1 MAGTF
6 FILKLLYNHLMNMN
20 DLRAMAYGKQQN
32 LGKVEND
39 TKNVKPFIP
48 QTFIKTEKEDEKPA
62 APKNVKAFVPQKL
75 SKAPE
80 NQVQA
85 RQPEVKAFKPAAFI
99 KTSEAPVAGKVAPA
113 ASSST
118 SSALS
123 RADKNLDNKKL
134 LDQAASYLKKGG
146 LIKVPGESKSPD
158 GKDSVYRR
166 VAKFLL
172 LIGEDEAAKILPHL
186 NEKQIER
193 IIPEIASIR
202 TVNKDE
208 ANVILA
214 EFNELLAQTKS
225 SGGIETAREMLEKAY
240 GKDKADQMLS
250 NAVQFD
256 GEKPF
261 EYLRDFEE
269 ERLYLLLKDENVGV
283 QSMVLSF
290 LQPEKAAK
298 VINQMTAEEKR
309 EVVMRLA
316 KMEPV
321 SPDIIRRVSQALH
334 EKAENQVVEKAETI
348 DGRNALAQILKKMDF
363 DTESEILGELSA
375 NDPDLGE
382 DMKQRLFTYEDVVNA
397 DDKIVQS
404 ELRNLSDQD
413 IAYLIAGKND
423 DFCEKILSN
432 ISAGRRSEV
441 RAQSDILKPMRKSDV
456 DRITTQFV
464 ARLRNEFES
473 GNLIIKNR
481 NEDKFI

>member
-1 MAGTF
+1 
-6 FILKLLYNHLMNMN
+6 MNMN
-20 DLRAMAYGKQQN
+20 DLRAMAYGRQQN
-32 LGKVEND
+32 MGKVESD

-48 QTFIKTEKEDEKPA
+48 QTFIKSEKEEEKQQ

-75 SKAPE
+75 SKSPETE
-80 NQVQA
+80 NQI
-85 RQPEVKAFKPAAFI
+85 RQPEVKAFKPETFI
-99 KTSEAPVAGKVAPA
+99 KTSESSSAMKESGNSF
-113 ASSST
+113 ASS
-118 SSALS
+118 
-123 RADKNLDNKKL
+123 RAEKSLDNSKL

-146 LIKVPGESKSPD
+146 LIKVPGESKTPD

-256 GEKPF
+256 GERPF
-261 EYLRDFEE
+261 EYLRDFDE

-363 DTESEILGELSA
+363 DTEAEILGELSA
-375 NDPDLGE
+375 NDPDLGQ
-382 DMKQRLFTYEDVVNA
+382 DLKQRLFTYEDVVNA

-441 RAQSDILKPMRKSDV
+441 RAQSDILKPMRKSEV
-456 DRITTQFV
+456 ERITSLFV

>member
-1 MAGTF
+1 
-6 FILKLLYNHLMNMN
+6 MNMN
-20 DLRAMAYGKQQN
+20 DLRAMAYGKKEN

-39 TKNVKPFIP
+39 AKNVQPFIP
-48 QTFIKTEKEDEKPA
+48 KTFIKSESEKSDA
-62 APKNVKAFVPQKL
+62 QPKNVKSFVPPKIK
-75 SKAPE
+75 SVKEEEP
-80 NQVQA
+80 A
-85 RQPEVKAFKPAAFI
+85 RTPNVKAFKPATFV
-99 KTSEAPVAGKVAPA
+99 KSSEPQFESKPLTEKKITPSDTTKILDDA
-113 ASSST
+113 A
-118 SSALS
+118 A
-123 RADKNLDNKKL
+123 
-134 LDQAASYLKKGG
+134 YLKKGG
-146 LIKVPGESKSPD
+146 LIKVPEQNAD

-208 ANVILA
+208 ASVILA
-214 EFNELLAQTKS
+214 EFNELLVQAKTA
-225 SGGIETAREMLEKAY
+225 GGVETAREMLEKAY
-240 GKDKADQMLS
+240 GKEKADQMLAT
-250 NAVQFD
+250 AVKFD

-261 EYLRDFEE
+261 AYLKDFDEQ
-269 ERLYLLLKDENVGV
+269 RLYLLLKDENVGV

-290 LQPEKAAK
+290 LAPEKSAK
-298 VINQMTAEEKR
+298 VINQMTPGEKR

-321 SPDIIRRVSQALH
+321 SPDVIRRVSQALH
-334 EKAENQVVEKAETI
+334 EKSENQVVERAETI
-348 DGRNALAQILKKMDF
+348 DGRAALAQILKKMDLQ
-363 DTESEILGELSA
+363 TESDILGELSE
-375 NDPDLGE
+375 NDPDLG
-382 DMKQRLFTYEDVVNA
+382 DDLRQRLFTYEDVINA
-397 DDKIVQS
+397 DDKFVQQ
-404 ELRNLSDQD
+404 ELRNLTEVD

-456 DRITTQFV
+456 ERITNQFV
-464 ARLRNEFES
+464 ARLRNEFET
-473 GNLIIKNR
+473 GNLIIKDR

>member
-1 MAGTF
+1 
-6 FILKLLYNHLMNMN
+6 MNMN
-20 DLRAMAYGKQQN
+20 DLRAMAYGRQQN
-32 LGKVEND
+32 MGKVEND

-48 QTFIKTEKEDEKPA
+48 QTFIKSEKEEEKQQ

-75 SKAPE
+75 SKSPE
-80 NQVQA
+80 PESPV

-99 KTSEAPVAGKVAPA
+99 KTSESSSAMKEAGNSF
-113 ASSST
+113 ASS
-118 SSALS
+118 
-123 RADKNLDNKKL
+123 RAEKSLDNSKL

-146 LIKVPGESKSPD
+146 LIKVPGESKTPD

-256 GEKPF
+256 GERPF
-261 EYLRDFEE
+261 EYLRDFDE

-298 VINQMTAEEKR
+298 VINQMSAEEKR

-375 NDPDLGE
+375 NDPDLGQ
-382 DMKQRLFTYEDVVNA
+382 DLKQRLFTYEDVVNA

-456 DRITTQFV
+456 ERITSLFV

>member
-20 DLRAMAYGKQQN
+20 DLRAMAYGRQQN
-32 LGKVEND
+32 MGKVEND

-48 QTFIKTEKEDEKPA
+48 QTFIKSEKEEEKQQ

-75 SKAPE
+75 SKSPETE
-80 NQVQA
+80 NQI
-85 RQPEVKAFKPAAFI
+85 RQPEVKAFKPATFI
-99 KTSEAPVAGKVAPA
+99 KTSESSSAMKESGNSF
-113 ASSST
+113 ASS
-118 SSALS
+118 
-123 RADKNLDNKKL
+123 RAEKSLDNSKL

-146 LIKVPGESKSPD
+146 LIKVPGESKTPD

-256 GEKPF
+256 GERPF
-261 EYLRDFEE
+261 EYLRDFDE

-298 VINQMTAEEKR
+298 VINQMSAEEKR

-363 DTESEILGELSA
+363 DTEAEILGELSA
-375 NDPDLGE
+375 NDPDLGQ
-382 DMKQRLFTYEDVVNA
+382 DLKQRLFTYEDVVNA

-456 DRITTQFV
+456 ERITSLFV

>member
-1 MAGTF
+1 
-6 FILKLLYNHLMNMN
+6 MNMN
-20 DLRAMAYGKQQN
+20 DLRAMAYGRQQN
-32 LGKVEND
+32 MGKVESD

-48 QTFIKTEKEDEKPA
+48 QTFIKSEKEEEKQQ

-75 SKAPE
+75 SKSPETE
-80 NQVQA
+80 NQI

-99 KTSEAPVAGKVAPA
+99 KTSESSSAMKESGNSF
-113 ASSST
+113 ASS
-118 SSALS
+118 
-123 RADKNLDNKKL
+123 RAEKSLDNSKL

-146 LIKVPGESKSPD
+146 LIKVPGESKTPD

-186 NEKQIER
+186 TEKQIER

-256 GEKPF
+256 GERPF
-261 EYLRDFEE
+261 EYLRDFDE

-298 VINQMTAEEKR
+298 VINQMSAEEKR

-375 NDPDLGE
+375 NDPDLGQ
-382 DMKQRLFTYEDVVNA
+382 DLKQRLFTYEDVVNA

-456 DRITTQFV
+456 ERITSLFV
-464 ARLRNEFES
+464 ARLRNECES

>member
-1 MAGTF
+1 
-6 FILKLLYNHLMNMN
+6 MNMN
-20 DLRAMAYGKQQN
+20 DLRAMAYGRQQN
-32 LGKVEND
+32 MGKVESD

-48 QTFIKTEKEDEKPA
+48 QTFIKSEKEEEKQQ

-75 SKAPE
+75 SKSPE
-80 NQVQA
+80 PESPA
-85 RQPEVKAFKPAAFI
+85 RQPEVKAFKPATFI
-99 KTSEAPVAGKVAPA
+99 KTSEPSSVMKEAGNSF
-113 ASSST
+113 ASS
-118 SSALS
+118 
-123 RADKNLDNKKL
+123 RAEKSLDNSKL

-186 NEKQIER
+186 TEKQIER

-256 GEKPF
+256 GERPF

-269 ERLYLLLKDENVGV
+269 ERIYLLLKDENVGV

-298 VINQMTAEEKR
+298 VINQMSAEEKR

-363 DTESEILGELSA
+363 DTEAEILGELSA
-375 NDPDLGE
+375 NDPDLGQ
-382 DMKQRLFTYEDVVNA
+382 DLKQRLFTYEDVVNA

-456 DRITTQFV
+456 DRITSLFV

>member
-1 MAGTF
+1 
-6 FILKLLYNHLMNMN
+6 MNMN
-20 DLRAMAYGKQQN
+20 DLRAMAYGRQQN
-32 LGKVEND
+32 MGKVESD

-48 QTFIKTEKEDEKPA
+48 QTFIKSEKEEEKQQ
-62 APKNVKAFVPQKL
+62 APKNVKAFVPEKL
-75 SKAPE
+75 SKSPETE
-80 NQVQA
+80 NQI
-85 RQPEVKAFKPAAFI
+85 RQPEVKAFKPATFI
-99 KTSEAPVAGKVAPA
+99 KTSESSSAMKEAGNSS
-113 ASSST
+113 ASS
-118 SSALS
+118 
-123 RADKNLDNKKL
+123 RAEKSLDNSKL

-146 LIKVPGESKSPD
+146 LIKVPGESKTPD

-186 NEKQIER
+186 AEKQIER

-256 GEKPF
+256 GERPF
-261 EYLRDFEE
+261 EYLRDFDE

-298 VINQMTAEEKR
+298 VINQMSAEEKR

-363 DTESEILGELSA
+363 DTEAEILGELSA
-375 NDPDLGE
+375 NDPDLGQ
-382 DMKQRLFTYEDVVNA
+382 DLKQRLFTYEDVVNA

-441 RAQSDILKPMRKSDV
+441 RAQSDILKPMRKSEV
-456 DRITTQFV
+456 ERITSLFV

>member
-1 MAGTF
+1 
-6 FILKLLYNHLMNMN
+6 MNMN
-20 DLRAMAYGKQQN
+20 DLRAMAYGRQQN
-32 LGKVEND
+32 MGKVEND

-48 QTFIKTEKEDEKPA
+48 QTFIKSEKEEGKQQ
-62 APKNVKAFVPQKL
+62 APKNVKVFVPQKL
-75 SKAPE
+75 SKSPETE
-80 NQVQA
+80 NQI

-99 KTSEAPVAGKVAPA
+99 KTSESSSAMKESGNSF
-113 ASSST
+113 ASS
-118 SSALS
+118 
-123 RADKNLDNKKL
+123 RAEKSLDNSKL

-186 NEKQIER
+186 TEKQIER

-256 GEKPF
+256 GERPF
-261 EYLRDFEE
+261 EYLRDFDE

-298 VINQMTAEEKR
+298 VINQMSAEEKR

-363 DTESEILGELSA
+363 DTEAEILGELSA
-375 NDPDLGE
+375 NDPDLGQ
-382 DMKQRLFTYEDVVNA
+382 DLKQRLFTYEDVVNA

-456 DRITTQFV
+456 ERITSLFV

>member
-1 MAGTF
+1 
-6 FILKLLYNHLMNMN
+6 
-20 DLRAMAYGKQQN
+20 
-32 LGKVEND
+32 
-39 TKNVKPFIP
+39 
-48 QTFIKTEKEDEKPA
+48 
-62 APKNVKAFVPQKL
+62 
-75 SKAPE
+75 
-80 NQVQA
+80 
-85 RQPEVKAFKPAAFI
+85 
-99 KTSEAPVAGKVAPA
+99 
-113 ASSST
+113 
-118 SSALS
+118 
-123 RADKNLDNKKL
+123 
-134 LDQAASYLKKGG
+134 
-146 LIKVPGESKSPD
+146 
-158 GKDSVYRR
+158 
-166 VAKFLL
+166 
-172 LIGEDEAAKILPHL
+172 
-186 NEKQIER
+186 
-193 IIPEIASIR
+193 
-202 TVNKDE
+202 
-208 ANVILA
+208 
-214 EFNELLAQTKS
+214 
-225 SGGIETAREMLEKAY
+225 MLEKAY

-441 RAQSDILKPMRKSDV
+441 RAQSDILKPIRKSDV

>member
-1 MAGTF
+1 
-6 FILKLLYNHLMNMN
+6 MNMN

-80 NQVQA
+80 TQVQA

-99 KTSEAPVAGKVAPA
+99 KTE
-113 ASSST
+113 
-118 SSALS
+118 
-123 RADKNLDNKKL
+123 DKNLDNKKL

-146 LIKVPGESKSPD
+146 LIKVPGESQSPD

-321 SPDIIRRVSQALH
+321 SPDIIRRVSQAL
-334 EKAENQVVEKAETI
+334 
-348 DGRNALAQILKKMDF
+348 
-363 DTESEILGELSA
+363 
-375 NDPDLGE
+375 
-382 DMKQRLFTYEDVVNA
+382 
-397 DDKIVQS
+397 
-404 ELRNLSDQD
+404 
-413 IAYLIAGKND
+413 
-423 DFCEKILSN
+423 
-432 ISAGRRSEV
+432 
-441 RAQSDILKPMRKSDV
+441 
-456 DRITTQFV
+456 
-464 ARLRNEFES
+464 
-473 GNLIIKNR
+473 
-481 NEDKFI
+481 

>member
-1 MAGTF
+1 
-6 FILKLLYNHLMNMN
+6 MNMN
-20 DLRAMAYGKQQN
+20 DLRAMAYGRQQN
-32 LGKVEND
+32 MGKVESD

-48 QTFIKTEKEDEKPA
+48 QTFIKSEKEEEKQQ

-75 SKAPE
+75 SKSPETE
-80 NQVQA
+80 NQI
-85 RQPEVKAFKPAAFI
+85 RQPEVKAFKPATFI
-99 KTSEAPVAGKVAPA
+99 KTSESSSAMKEAGNSF
-113 ASSST
+113 ASS
-118 SSALS
+118 
-123 RADKNLDNKKL
+123 RAEKSLDNSKL

-146 LIKVPGESKSPD
+146 LIKVPGESKTPD

-186 NEKQIER
+186 TEKQIER

-256 GEKPF
+256 GERPF
-261 EYLRDFEE
+261 EYLRDFDE

-298 VINQMTAEEKR
+298 VINQMSAEEKR

-363 DTESEILGELSA
+363 DTEAEILGELSA
-375 NDPDLGE
+375 NDPDLGQ
-382 DMKQRLFTYEDVVNA
+382 DLKQRLFTYEDVVNA

-456 DRITTQFV
+456 ERITSLFV

>member
-1 MAGTF
+1 
-6 FILKLLYNHLMNMN
+6 MNMN
-20 DLRAMAYGKQQN
+20 DLRAMAYGRQQN
-32 LGKVEND
+32 MGKVESD

-48 QTFIKTEKEDEKPA
+48 QTFIKSEKEEEKQQ

-75 SKAPE
+75 SKSPETE
-80 NQVQA
+80 NQI

-99 KTSEAPVAGKVAPA
+99 KTSESSSAMKEAGNSF
-113 ASSST
+113 ASS
-118 SSALS
+118 
-123 RADKNLDNKKL
+123 RAEKSLDNSKL

-146 LIKVPGESKSPD
+146 LIKVPGESKTPD

-256 GEKPF
+256 GERPF

-269 ERLYLLLKDENVGV
+269 ERIYLLLKDENVGV

-298 VINQMTAEEKR
+298 VINQMSAEEKR

-363 DTESEILGELSA
+363 DTEAEILGELSA
-375 NDPDLGE
+375 NDPDLGQ
-382 DMKQRLFTYEDVVNA
+382 DLKQRLFTYEDVVNA

-441 RAQSDILKPMRKSDV
+441 RAQGDILKPMRKSDV
-456 DRITTQFV
+456 DRITGSFV

>member
-1 MAGTF
+1 
-6 FILKLLYNHLMNMN
+6 MNMN
-20 DLRAMAYGKQQN
+20 DLRAMAYGRQQN
-32 LGKVEND
+32 MGKVESD

-48 QTFIKTEKEDEKPA
+48 QTFIKSEKEEEKQQV
-62 APKNVKAFVPQKL
+62 PKNVKAFVPQKL
-75 SKAPE
+75 SKSPE
-80 NQVQA
+80 PESSV
-85 RQPEVKAFKPAAFI
+85 RQPEVKAFKPATFI
-99 KTSEAPVAGKVAPA
+99 KTSEPSSAMKESGNSF
-113 ASSST
+113 ASSHAEKS
-118 SSALS
+118 
-123 RADKNLDNKKL
+123 LDNSKL

-146 LIKVPGESKSPD
+146 LIKVPGESKTPD

-186 NEKQIER
+186 TEKQIER

-256 GEKPF
+256 GERPF
-261 EYLRDFEE
+261 EYLRDFDE

-298 VINQMTAEEKR
+298 VINQMSAEEKR

-363 DTESEILGELSA
+363 DTEAEILGELSA
-375 NDPDLGE
+375 NDPDLGQ
-382 DMKQRLFTYEDVVNA
+382 DLKQRLFTYEDVVNA

-441 RAQSDILKPMRKSDV
+441 RAQSDILKPMRKSEV
-456 DRITTQFV
+456 ERITSLFV

>member
-1 MAGTF
+1 
-6 FILKLLYNHLMNMN
+6 MNMN

-32 LGKVEND
+32 MGKVEND
-39 TKNVKPFIP
+39 SKNVKPFVP
-48 QTFIKTEKEDEKPA
+48 QTFIKSEKEEPDGA
-62 APKNVKAFVPQKL
+62 SQPKNVRAFVPQKL
-75 SKAPE
+75 HKQSEETA
-80 NQVQA
+80 A
-85 RQPEVKAFKPAAFI
+85 RKPEVKPFQPAAFI
-99 KTSEAPVAGKVAPA
+99 KTGKEQPVAAPQ
-113 ASSST
+113 ASSLRT
-118 SSALS
+118 AAKASS
-123 RADKNLDNKKL
+123 DITPLDNSKL

-146 LIKVPGESKSPD
+146 LIKVPQEPGTPD

-214 EFNELLAQTKS
+214 EFNELLLQTKT

-240 GKDKADQMLS
+240 GKDKADKMLS

-261 EYLRDFEE
+261 EYLRDFDNQ
-269 ERLYLLLKDENVGV
+269 RLYLLLKDENVGV

-290 LQPEKAAK
+290 LAPEKAAQ

-334 EKAENQVVEKAETI
+334 EKSENQVVERAETI

-382 DMKQRLFTYEDVVNA
+382 DLKQRLFTYEDVVNA
-397 DDKIVQS
+397 DDKFVQI
-404 ELRNLSDQD
+404 ELRNLSDQE
-413 IAYLIAGKND
+413 IAYLIAGKNE

-441 RAQSDILKPMRKSDV
+441 RSQSEILKPMRKSDV
-456 DRITTQFV
+456 ERITTQFV
-464 ARLRNEFES
+464 ARLRNEFEE
-473 GNLIIKNR
+473 GNLIIRNR

>member
-20 DLRAMAYGKQQN
+20 DLRAMAYGRQQN
-32 LGKVEND
+32 MGKVEND

-48 QTFIKTEKEDEKPA
+48 QTFIKSEKEEEKQQV
-62 APKNVKAFVPQKL
+62 PKNVKAFVPQKL
-75 SKAPE
+75 SKSPE
-80 NQVQA
+80 PESPA
-85 RQPEVKAFKPAAFI
+85 RQPEVKAFKPATFI
-99 KTSEAPVAGKVAPA
+99 KTSESSSAMKESGNSF
-113 ASSST
+113 ASS
-118 SSALS
+118 
-123 RADKNLDNKKL
+123 RAEKSLDNSKL

-146 LIKVPGESKSPD
+146 LIKVPGESKTPD

-186 NEKQIER
+186 TEKQIER

-256 GEKPF
+256 GERPF
-261 EYLRDFEE
+261 EYLRDFDE

-298 VINQMTAEEKR
+298 VINQMSAEEKR

-363 DTESEILGELSA
+363 DTEAEILGELSA
-375 NDPDLGE
+375 NDPDLGQ
-382 DMKQRLFTYEDVVNA
+382 DLKQRLFTYEDVVNA

-456 DRITTQFV
+456 ERITSLFV

>member
-1 MAGTF
+1 
-6 FILKLLYNHLMNMN
+6 MNMN
-20 DLRAMAYGKQQN
+20 DLRAMAYGRQQN
-32 LGKVEND
+32 MGKVEND

-48 QTFIKTEKEDEKPA
+48 QTFIKSEKEEEKQQ

-75 SKAPE
+75 SKSPE
-80 NQVQA
+80 PESPA
-85 RQPEVKAFKPAAFI
+85 RQPEVKAFKPATFI
-99 KTSEAPVAGKVAPA
+99 KTSESSSAMKESGNSF
-113 ASSST
+113 ASS
-118 SSALS
+118 
-123 RADKNLDNKKL
+123 RAEKSLDNSKL

-146 LIKVPGESKSPD
+146 LIKVPGESKTPD

-186 NEKQIER
+186 TEKQIER

-256 GEKPF
+256 GERPF
-261 EYLRDFEE
+261 EYLRDFDE

-298 VINQMTAEEKR
+298 VINQMSAEEKR

-363 DTESEILGELSA
+363 DTEAEILGELSA
-375 NDPDLGE
+375 NDPDLGQ
-382 DMKQRLFTYEDVVNA
+382 DLKQRLFTYEDVVNA

-456 DRITTQFV
+456 ERITSLFV

>member
-1 MAGTF
+1 
-6 FILKLLYNHLMNMN
+6 MNMN
-20 DLRAMAYGKQQN
+20 DLRAMAYGKQKN
-32 LGKVEND
+32 PGKVEND

-48 QTFIKTEKEDEKPA
+48 QTFIKTPA
-62 APKNVKAFVPQKL
+62 QNEESSQPKNVRAFVPQKFQ
-75 SKAPE
+75 KQNAEPE
-80 NQVQA
+80 P
-85 RQPEVKAFKPAAFI
+85 RKPEVKPFEPKAFI
-99 KTSEAPVAGKVAPA
+99 KTSQVPPATASGTASSASAAARVAGAA
-113 ASSST
+113 ASANAAT
-118 SSALS
+118 AASAEK
-123 RADKNLDNKKL
+123 AVDNSKL

-146 LIKVPGESKSPD
+146 LIKVPQEPGTPD

-214 EFNELLAQTKS
+214 EFNELLLQTKT

-261 EYLRDFEE
+261 EYLNDFDSQ
-269 ERLYLLLKDENVGV
+269 RLYLLLKDENVGV

-290 LQPEKAAK
+290 LVPEKSAQ
-298 VINQMTAEEKR
+298 VINQMSGDEKR
-309 EVVMRLA
+309 AVVMRLA

-334 EKAENQVVEKAETI
+334 EKAQNQVVERAETI
-348 DGRNALAQILKKMDF
+348 DGRNALAQILKKMDLN
-363 DTESEILGELSA
+363 TESEILDELSE

-382 DMKQRLFTYEDVVNA
+382 DLKQRLFTYEDVVNA
-397 DDKIVQS
+397 DDKFVQL

-441 RAQSDILKPMRKSDV
+441 RQQSEILKPMRKSDV
-456 DRITTQFV
+456 ERITSHFV
-464 ARLRNEFES
+464 ARLRNEFEE

-481 NEDKFI
+481 NDDKFI

>member
-1 MAGTF
+1 
-6 FILKLLYNHLMNMN
+6 MNMN

-32 LGKVEND
+32 MGKVEND
-39 TKNVKPFIP
+39 SKNVKPFVP
-48 QTFIKTEKEDEKPA
+48 QTFIKSEKEEPDGA
-62 APKNVKAFVPQKL
+62 SQPKNVRAFVPQKL
-75 SKAPE
+75 HKQSEETA
-80 NQVQA
+80 A
-85 RQPEVKAFKPAAFI
+85 RKPEVKPFQPAAFI
-99 KTSEAPVAGKVAPA
+99 KTGKEQPVAAPQ
-113 ASSST
+113 ASSPRT
-118 SSALS
+118 AAKASS
-123 RADKNLDNKKL
+123 DITHLDNSKL

-146 LIKVPGESKSPD
+146 LIKVPQEPGTPD

-214 EFNELLAQTKS
+214 EFNELLLQTKT

-240 GKDKADQMLS
+240 GKDKADKMLS

-261 EYLRDFEE
+261 EYLRDFDNQ
-269 ERLYLLLKDENVGV
+269 RLYLLLKDENVGV

-290 LQPEKAAK
+290 LAPEKAAQ

-334 EKAENQVVEKAETI
+334 EKSENQVVERAETI

-382 DMKQRLFTYEDVVNA
+382 DLKQRLFTYEDVVNA
-397 DDKIVQS
+397 DDKFVQI
-404 ELRNLSDQD
+404 ELRNLSDQE
-413 IAYLIAGKND
+413 IAYLIAGKNEE
-423 DFCEKILSN
+423 FCEKILSN

-441 RAQSDILKPMRKSDV
+441 RSQSEILKPMRKSDV
-456 DRITTQFV
+456 ERITTQFV
-464 ARLRNEFES
+464 ARLRNEFEE
-473 GNLIIKNR
+473 GNLIIRNR

>member
-1 MAGTF
+1 
-6 FILKLLYNHLMNMN
+6 MNMN
-20 DLRAMAYGKQQN
+20 DLRAMAYGRQQN
-32 LGKVEND
+32 MGKVEND

-48 QTFIKTEKEDEKPA
+48 QTFIKSEKEEEKQQ

-75 SKAPE
+75 SKSPETE
-80 NQVQA
+80 NQI
-85 RQPEVKAFKPAAFI
+85 RQPEVKAFKPETFI
-99 KTSEAPVAGKVAPA
+99 KTSE
-113 ASSST
+113 SSSAMKEAGNSFT
-118 SSALS
+118 SS
-123 RADKNLDNKKL
+123 RAEKSLDNSKL

-146 LIKVPGESKSPD
+146 LIKVPGESKTPD

-256 GEKPF
+256 GERPF
-261 EYLRDFEE
+261 EYLRDFDE

-298 VINQMTAEEKR
+298 VINQMSAEEKR

-363 DTESEILGELSA
+363 DTEAEILGELSA
-375 NDPDLGE
+375 NDPDLGQ
-382 DMKQRLFTYEDVVNA
+382 DLKQRLFTYEDVVNA

-456 DRITTQFV
+456 DRITSLFV

>member
-20 DLRAMAYGKQQN
+20 DLRAMAYGRQQN
-32 LGKVEND
+32 MGKVESD

-48 QTFIKTEKEDEKPA
+48 QTFIKSEKEEEKQQ

-75 SKAPE
+75 SKSPETE
-80 NQVQA
+80 NQI
-85 RQPEVKAFKPAAFI
+85 RQPEVKAFKPETFI
-99 KTSEAPVAGKVAPA
+99 KTSESSSAMKEAGNSF
-113 ASSST
+113 ASS
-118 SSALS
+118 
-123 RADKNLDNKKL
+123 RAEKSLDNSKL

-146 LIKVPGESKSPD
+146 LIKVPGESKTPD

-256 GEKPF
+256 GERPF
-261 EYLRDFEE
+261 EYLRDFDE

-298 VINQMTAEEKR
+298 VINQMSAEEKR

-348 DGRNALAQILKKMDF
+348 DGQNALAQILKKMDF

-375 NDPDLGE
+375 NDPDLGQ
-382 DMKQRLFTYEDVVNA
+382 DLKQRLFTYEDVVNA

-456 DRITTQFV
+456 ERITSLFV

>member
-1 MAGTF
+1 
-6 FILKLLYNHLMNMN
+6 MNMN
-20 DLRAMAYGKQQN
+20 DLRAMAYGRQQN
-32 LGKVEND
+32 MGKVESD

-48 QTFIKTEKEDEKPA
+48 QTFIKSEKEEEKQQ

-75 SKAPE
+75 SKSPETE
-80 NQVQA
+80 NQI
-85 RQPEVKAFKPAAFI
+85 RQPEVKAFKPATFI
-99 KTSEAPVAGKVAPA
+99 KTSESSSSMKEAGNSF
-113 ASSST
+113 ASS
-118 SSALS
+118 
-123 RADKNLDNKKL
+123 RAEKSLDNSKL

-146 LIKVPGESKSPD
+146 LIKVPGESKTPD

-186 NEKQIER
+186 TEKQIER

-256 GEKPF
+256 GERPF
-261 EYLRDFEE
+261 EYLRDFDE

-298 VINQMTAEEKR
+298 VINQMSAEEKR

-363 DTESEILGELSA
+363 DTEAEILGELSA
-375 NDPDLGE
+375 NDPDLGQ
-382 DMKQRLFTYEDVVNA
+382 DLKQRLFTYEDVVNA

-456 DRITTQFV
+456 ERITSLFV

>member
-1 MAGTF
+1 
-6 FILKLLYNHLMNMN
+6 MN
-20 DLRAMAYGKQQN
+20 DLRAMAYGKKDN

-39 TKNVKPFIP
+39 AKNVQPFIP
-48 QTFIKTEKEDEKPA
+48 KTFIKSEPEKSQEE
-62 APKNVKAFVPQKL
+62 PKNVKSFVPPKIK
-75 SKAPE
+75 S
-80 NQVQA
+80 A
-85 RQPEVKAFKPAAFI
+85 REEEPARTPNVKAFKPATFV
-99 KTSEAPVAGKVAPA
+99 KTSEPQFESKPLTTKKITPSDTTKILDDA
-113 ASSST
+113 A
-118 SSALS
+118 A
-123 RADKNLDNKKL
+123 
-134 LDQAASYLKKGG
+134 YLKKGG
-146 LIKVPGESKSPD
+146 LIKVPEQNAD

-208 ANVILA
+208 ASVILA
-214 EFNELLAQTKS
+214 EFNELLVQAKT
-225 SGGIETAREMLEKAY
+225 SGGVETAREMLEKAY
-240 GKDKADQMLS
+240 GKEKADQMLAT
-250 NAVQFD
+250 AVKFD

-261 EYLRDFEE
+261 AYLKDFDDQ
-269 ERLYLLLKDENVGV
+269 RIYLLLKDENVGV

-290 LQPEKAAK
+290 LAPEKSAK
-298 VINQMTAEEKR
+298 VINQMTPGEKR

-334 EKAENQVVEKAETI
+334 EKSENQVVERAETI
-348 DGRNALAQILKKMDF
+348 DGRAALAQILKKMDLQ
-363 DTESEILGELSA
+363 TESDILGELSE

-382 DMKQRLFTYEDVVNA
+382 DLKQRLFTYEDVINA
-397 DDKIVQS
+397 DDKFVQQ
-404 ELRNLSDQD
+404 ELRNLTEVD
-413 IAYLIAGKND
+413 IAYLIAGKSD

-456 DRITTQFV
+456 ERITNQFV
-464 ARLRNEFES
+464 ARLRNEFET
-473 GNLIIKNR
+473 GNLIIKDR

>member
-1 MAGTF
+1 
-6 FILKLLYNHLMNMN
+6 MNMN
-20 DLRAMAYGKQQN
+20 DLRAMAYGRQQN
-32 LGKVEND
+32 MGKVEND

-48 QTFIKTEKEDEKPA
+48 QTFIKSEKEEEKQQ

-75 SKAPE
+75 SKSPE
-80 NQVQA
+80 TESQI
-85 RQPEVKAFKPAAFI
+85 RQPEVKAFKPETFI
-99 KTSEAPVAGKVAPA
+99 KTSESSSAMKEAGNSF
-113 ASSST
+113 ASS
-118 SSALS
+118 
-123 RADKNLDNKKL
+123 RAEKSLDNSKL

-146 LIKVPGESKSPD
+146 LIKVPGESTTPD

-186 NEKQIER
+186 TEKQIER

-256 GEKPF
+256 GERPF
-261 EYLRDFEE
+261 EYLRDFDE

-298 VINQMTAEEKR
+298 VINQMSAEEKR

-363 DTESEILGELSA
+363 DTEAEILGELSA
-375 NDPDLGE
+375 NDPDLGQ
-382 DMKQRLFTYEDVVNA
+382 DLKQRLFTYEDVVNA

-456 DRITTQFV
+456 ERITSLFV

>member
-1 MAGTF
+1 
-6 FILKLLYNHLMNMN
+6 MNMN
-20 DLRAMAYGKQQN
+20 DLRAMAYGRQQN
-32 LGKVEND
+32 MGKVEND

-48 QTFIKTEKEDEKPA
+48 QTFIKSEKEEEKQQ

-75 SKAPE
+75 SKSPE
-80 NQVQA
+80 PESPA
-85 RQPEVKAFKPAAFI
+85 RQPEVKAFKPATFI
-99 KTSEAPVAGKVAPA
+99 KTSESSSAMKEAGNSF
-113 ASSST
+113 ASS
-118 SSALS
+118 
-123 RADKNLDNKKL
+123 RAEKSLDNSKL

-146 LIKVPGESKSPD
+146 LIKVPGESKTPD

-256 GEKPF
+256 GERPF

-298 VINQMTAEEKR
+298 VINQMSAEEKR

-363 DTESEILGELSA
+363 DTEAEILGELSA
-375 NDPDLGE
+375 NDPDLGQ
-382 DMKQRLFTYEDVVNA
+382 DLKQRLFTYEDVVNA

-456 DRITTQFV
+456 ERITSLFV

>member
-1 MAGTF
+1 
-6 FILKLLYNHLMNMN
+6 MNMN
-20 DLRAMAYGKQQN
+20 DLRAMAYGKNTN

-39 TKNVKPFIP
+39 AKNVQPFVP
-48 QTFIKTEKEDEKPA
+48 KTFIKTEKTEPEKSESR
-62 APKNVKAFVPQKL
+62 PKNIKSFVPQKL
-75 SKAPE
+75 
-80 NQVQA
+80 
-85 RQPEVKAFKPAAFI
+85 
-99 KTSEAPVAGKVAPA
+99 
-113 ASSST
+113 T
-118 SSALS
+118 SSKKEEAVREPDVKPFVPPKSQAKTPPKSQSENS
-123 RADKNLDNKKL
+123 RL

-146 LIKVPGESKSPD
+146 LLKIPADQPASD

-208 ANVILA
+208 ASVILA
-214 EFNELLAQTKS
+214 EFNELLTQTKS

-240 GKDKADQMLS
+240 GKDKAEKMLS

-261 EYLRDFEE
+261 EYLKGFEE

-290 LQPEKAAK
+290 LAPEKSAK
-298 VINQMTAEEKR
+298 VINKMTAEEKR
-309 EVVMRLA
+309 AVVMRLA

-321 SPDIIRRVSQALH
+321 SPEIIRRVSQALH
-334 EKAENQVVEKAETI
+334 EKADNQVTERVENI
-348 DGRNALAQILKKMDF
+348 DGRNALAQILKKMDLS
-363 DTESEILGELSA
+363 TESEILAGLSSE
-375 NDPDLGE
+375 DPDLGE
-382 DMKQRLFTYEDVVNA
+382 DLRQRLFTYEDVVNA
-397 DDKIVQS
+397 DDKFVQH
-404 ELRNLSDQD
+404 ELRNLSDVD

-432 ISAGRRSEV
+432 ISAGRRNEV

-456 DRITTQFV
+456 ERITNQFV
-464 ARLRNEFES
+464 ARLRNEFED
-473 GNLIIKNR
+473 GRLIIKDR

>member
-20 DLRAMAYGKQQN
+20 DLRAMAYGRQQN
-32 LGKVEND
+32 MGKVEND

-48 QTFIKTEKEDEKPA
+48 QTFIKSEKEEEKQQV
-62 APKNVKAFVPQKL
+62 PKNVKAFVPQKL
-75 SKAPE
+75 SKSPETE
-80 NQVQA
+80 NQI
-85 RQPEVKAFKPAAFI
+85 RQPEVKAFKPETFI
-99 KTSEAPVAGKVAPA
+99 KTSE
-113 ASSST
+113 SSSAMKEDGN
-118 SSALS
+118 SFAGS
-123 RADKNLDNKKL
+123 RAEKSLDNSKL

-146 LIKVPGESKSPD
+146 LIKVPGESKTPD

-256 GEKPF
+256 GERPF

-269 ERLYLLLKDENVGV
+269 ERIYLLLKDENVGV

-298 VINQMTAEEKR
+298 VINQMSAEEKR

-363 DTESEILGELSA
+363 DTEAEILGELSA
-375 NDPDLGE
+375 NDPDLGQ
-382 DMKQRLFTYEDVVNA
+382 DLKQRLFTYEDVVNA

-456 DRITTQFV
+456 ERITSLFV

>member
-1 MAGTF
+1 
-6 FILKLLYNHLMNMN
+6 MNMN
-20 DLRAMAYGKQQN
+20 DLRAMAYGRQQN
-32 LGKVEND
+32 MGKVESD

-48 QTFIKTEKEDEKPA
+48 QTFIKSEKEEGKQQ
-62 APKNVKAFVPQKL
+62 APKNVKVFVPQKL
-75 SKAPE
+75 SKSPETE
-80 NQVQA
+80 NQI

-99 KTSEAPVAGKVAPA
+99 KTSESSSAMKESGNSF
-113 ASSST
+113 ASS
-118 SSALS
+118 
-123 RADKNLDNKKL
+123 RAEKSLDNSKL

-146 LIKVPGESKSPD
+146 LIKVPGESKTPD

-186 NEKQIER
+186 TEKQIER

-256 GEKPF
+256 GERPF
-261 EYLRDFEE
+261 EYLRDFDE

-298 VINQMTAEEKR
+298 VINQMSAEEKR

-363 DTESEILGELSA
+363 DTEAEILGELSA
-375 NDPDLGE
+375 NDPDLGQ
-382 DMKQRLFTYEDVVNA
+382 DLKQRLFTYEDVVNA

-456 DRITTQFV
+456 ERITSLFV

>member
-1 MAGTF
+1 
-6 FILKLLYNHLMNMN
+6 MNMN
-20 DLRAMAYGKQQN
+20 DLRAMAYGRQQN
-32 LGKVEND
+32 MGKVEND

-48 QTFIKTEKEDEKPA
+48 QTFIKSEKEEEKQQ
-62 APKNVKAFVPQKL
+62 APKNVKAFVPEKL
-75 SKAPE
+75 SKSPE
-80 NQVQA
+80 TGNQI

-99 KTSEAPVAGKVAPA
+99 KTSESSSAMKEAGNSF
-113 ASSST
+113 ASS
-118 SSALS
+118 
-123 RADKNLDNKKL
+123 RAEKSLDNSKL

-146 LIKVPGESKSPD
+146 LIKVPGESKTPD

-269 ERLYLLLKDENVGV
+269 DRLYLLLKDENVGV

-363 DTESEILGELSA
+363 DTEAEILGELSA
-375 NDPDLGE
+375 NDPDLGQ
-382 DMKQRLFTYEDVVNA
+382 DLKQRLFTYEDVVNA

-456 DRITTQFV
+456 ERITSLFV